1 MSVTRTISDAASAMK
16 SRSQVTVRAS
26 LHEVAPW
33 VSDLGRYGQWMP
45 LVHSATPD
53 GPDVWQVELRAKVG
67 VFARSKR
74 LRMRRVVAESSRW
87 VFERDE
93 NDGRRH
99 SMWRLEAH
107 LENSDSAAASTSA
120 SSCTVTMSLEYAGS
134 LWTGGILDRVLAAQI
149 EDGKKGLAALV
160 EAH

>member
-1 MSVTRTISDAASAMK
+1 MK
-16 SRSQVTVRAS
+16 SRSFVTVNAS
-26 LHEVAPW
+26 LAEVAPW

-45 LVHSATPD
+45 LVHSAVPD
-53 GPDVWQVELRAKVG
+53 GPDAWQVELRAKVG

-74 LRMRRVVAESSRW
+74 LRMRRVEAASSRW

-93 NDGRRH
+93 NDDRRH
-99 SMWRLEAH
+99 SMWRLEAV
-107 LENSDSAAASTSA
+107 LSDVVVSEVGGSPQG
-120 SSCTVTMSLEYAGS
+120 SCTVTMTLEYGGS

-160 EAH
+160 ETA